1 MSHNVTTTGKLVRQR
16 KRRDVMEANTH
27 WLLGVGDGKLSA
39 VDLGDNLICDDNSNA
54 KLLAV

>member
-1 MSHNVTTTGKLVRQR
+1 
-16 KRRDVMEANTH
+16 MEANTH